1 MIKRNME
8 ATEKQKNYLK
18 SLIKWYKLP
27 IYPKNNI
34 SKEECSKLIDEALQ
48 RIEAIKAYRRQKP
61 KYKELW

>member
-1 MIKRNME
+1 ME
-8 ATEKQKNYLK
+8 ATDKQKQCSKN
-18 SLIKWYKLP
+18 LIKSSELP

-61 KYKELW
+61 KYKEL